1 MKNFYVPRDEDDN
14 MVVLSEVGDLSVDI
28 IELSKEEKEQVKK
41 SINESN
47 KN

>member
-28 IELSKEEKEQVKK
+28 RELSKEEKEQVKK